1 MGEITMASKYESK
14 IGQIPCNDQLV
25 YSVLSNLENL
35 QRFMDAIPQDKVK
48 ELEITPDAIRMK
60 IDGMAQKF
68 TIRIVEKEEYKTIKF
83 GVDNLPM
90 DVNMWIQLKQVA
102 EQDTRIKLTIKADIP
117 MMFRMMFEKKLQQG
131 LDQAVDM
138 LCQVPYAS
146 WA

>member
-1 MGEITMASKYESK
+1 MAATKYESK
-14 IGQIPCNDQLV
+14 IGQIPHNDQVV

-35 QRFMDAIPQDKVK
+35 QRFTDVIPKDKVK
-48 ELEITPDAIRMK
+48 ELEITSDAIRIK
-60 IDGMAQKF
+60 IDGLAQKF

-90 DVNMWIQLKQVA
+90 DMNMWIQLKQVA

-131 LDQAVDM
+131 LDQGVDM
-138 LCQVPYAS
+138 LCQVPYS
-146 WA
+146 QWV